1 MAQRS
6 VVRFLVWVV
15 FMMLGFGH
23 EHRHAARHRR
33 RAARRRQIRRATLAV
48 TAVIVAVLSTSGLAG
63 GASGSGDGPSVST
76 AKAKPAATEGDQVYS
91 LIPKDARA
99 YVAPPDHV
107 YPLPSVAE
115 YGDGLGAGRGHEGQ
129 DMFAPAGT
137 PELAVADAIVLEAG
151 YDGGGSGN
159 TVSIYDPV
167 ANRTYNYFHMLEQPM
182 VRAGEHVHAG
192 QQLGKLG
199 CTGSCWG
206 DHLHFEERIGR
217 GTWGPVED
225 PRPLLDRLAALTAG

>member
-1 MAQRS
+1 LAQPS
-6 VVRFLVWVV
+6 VVGFLM
-15 FMMLGFGH
+15 FGLGH
-23 EHRHAARHRR
+23 ERR
-33 RAARRRQIRRATLAV
+33 RAARRRRARRSTLAL
-48 TAVIVAVLSTSGLAG
+48 TATVVAVLSSGGLAG
-63 GASGSGDGPSVST
+63 GASGGGPAVSSVN
-76 AKAKPAATEGDQVYS
+76 AKPVATKGNEVYS
-91 LIPKDARA
+91 LIPEDARA
-99 YVAPPDHV
+99 YVDPPTHV
-107 YPLPSVAE
+107 YPLPFVAE

-151 YDGGGSGN
+151 YDDGGSGN

-167 ANRTYNYFHMLEQPM
+167 ADRTYNYFHMLETPM
-182 VRAGEHVHAG
+182 VSAGDHVTAG

-206 DHLHFEERIGR
+206 DHLHFEERVGR

-225 PRPLLDRLAALTAG
+225 PRPLLDQLASLRAG